1 MWRPIWKTRSTR
13 QFKREGWSFLTIQ
26 EKLPSASV
34 NPVINQGFK
43 LVLNRLEDVPELLV
57 TLILLLLTLVKV
69 EYLRGDIF
77 IPAKLAC
84 ESIGFS
90 TLSFNLPVDFH

>member
-13 QFKREGWSFLTIQ
+13 QFKREALSFLTIQ

-57 TLILLLLTLVKV
+57 RLILLLLTLVKV

-77 IPAKLAC
+77 IPAKLGC
-84 ESIGFS
+84 FSIY
-90 TLSFNLPVDFH
+90 LSYS